1 MEETK
6 HDNAIVRNSHP
17 AERQTET
24 ISKYDV
30 CNLSALMSAEER
42 CHRGVGYKNSVSRY
56 HMLALSKNYDTLQ
69 ELINGK
75 YKTQKG
81 DSFEIFEPKHRTVT
95 STKYK
100 DRIPQTSFV
109 LNYIYPKVI
118 SQLIDNNFSCIKD
131 RGVDAAREEFKRVLR
146 LHTPND
152 YVLKA
157 DLKGYFESINHQKL
171 FDVMSEYIN
180 DIWAMEYYQDVINS
194 NEQEIGI
201 TLGSEINQL
210 SAVAF
215 LNKLDHM
222 LDDGD
227 YERYMD
233 DFVYVGTKNECEEVL
248 KIIEKITSSLGLT
261 LSKKKTYIQPLK
273 QPVKFLGFTFLL
285 HDTGKVTMKRCKDK
299 LNNEKRKL
307 RRMKKKNIPFDKI
320 MEHYTCVRAVMK
332 KGSRSGV
339 VKLDRYF
346 NNLFAEEIGHMKVIK
361 KDIERK
367 KLLDDALAKSK
378 DNESSQNDITEALIE
393 VVKILVDS
401 QADTENALIELANVI
416 TEEI

>member
-118 SQLIDNNFSCIKD
+118 SKLIDNNFSCIKD
-131 RGVDAAREEFKRVLR
+131 RGVDAAREEFKRILR

-157 DLKGYFESINHQKL
+157 DLKGYFESIDHEKL
-171 FDVMSEYIN
+171 FEVMSEYIN

-346 NNLFAEEIGHMKVIK
+346 NNLFVEEIGHMKVIK

-416 TEEI
+416 TEEN

>member
-118 SQLIDNNFSCIKD
+118 SKLIDNNFSCIKD
-131 RGVDAAREEFKRVLR
+131 RGVDAAREEFKRILR

-157 DLKGYFESINHQKL
+157 DLKGYFESIDHEKL
-171 FDVMSEYIN
+171 FEVMSEYIN

-346 NNLFAEEIGHMKVIK
+346 NNLFVEEIGHMKVIK

-416 TEEI
+416 SEG

>member
-118 SQLIDNNFSCIKD
+118 SKLIDNNFSCIKD
-131 RGVDAAREEFKRVLR
+131 RGVDAAREEFKRILR

-157 DLKGYFESINHQKL
+157 DLKGYFESIDHEKL
-171 FDVMSEYIN
+171 FEVMSEYIN

-416 TEEI
+416 TEEN

>member
-118 SQLIDNNFSCIKD
+118 SKLIDNNFSCIKD
-131 RGVDAAREEFKRVLR
+131 RGVDAAREEFKRILR

-416 TEEI
+416 TEEN

>member
-131 RGVDAAREEFKRVLR
+131 RGVDAAREEFKRILR

-339 VKLDRYF
+339 VKLDKYF
-346 NNLFAEEIGHMKVIK
+346 NNLFAEEIGYMKVIK

-416 TEEI
+416 TEEN

>member
-131 RGVDAAREEFKRVLR
+131 RGVDAAREEFKRILR

-285 HDTGKVTMKRCKDK
+285 HDTGKITMKRCKDK

-346 NNLFAEEIGHMKVIK
+346 NDLFSEEIGHMKVIK

-416 TEEI
+416 TEEN

>member
-1 MEETK
+1 MEKTK

-118 SQLIDNNFSCIKD
+118 SKLIDNNFSCIKD
-131 RGVDAAREEFKRVLR
+131 RGVDAAREEFKRILR

-157 DLKGYFESINHQKL
+157 DLKGYFESIDHEKL
-171 FDVMSEYIN
+171 FEVMSEYIN

-346 NNLFAEEIGHMKVIK
+346 NNLFVEEIGHMKVIK

-416 TEEI
+416 TEEN

>member
-118 SQLIDNNFSCIKD
+118 SKLIDNNFSCIKD
-131 RGVDAAREEFKRVLR
+131 RGVDAAREEFKRILR
-146 LHTPND
+146 SHTPND

-180 DIWAMEYYQDVINS
+180 DIWAMEYYQDVVNS

-248 KIIEKITSSLGLT
+248 KIIEKTTSSLGLT

-378 DNESSQNDITEALIE
+378 YNESSQNDITEALIE

>member
-69 ELINGK
+69 ELMNGK

-131 RGVDAAREEFKRVLR
+131 RGVDAAREEFKRILR

-157 DLKGYFESINHQKL
+157 DLKGYFESIDHEKL
-171 FDVMSEYIN
+171 FEVMSEYIN

-416 TEEI
+416 TEEN